1 MMRHIRPTHAILLA
15 LLLLVGQWFAVV
27 HAAEHHADAAD
38 HVADC
43 ALCLHASTSDDT
55 AVPVATRP
63 LTLVPRQSVIT
74 RNLAVSPQ
82 HAVFLPPAIRGPPAG
97 FA

>member
-1 MMRHIRPTHAILLA
+1 MRQICPPPAFLLA

-43 ALCLHASTSDDT
+43 ALCLHASTYDDA
-55 AVPVATRP
+55 AVPVATAS
-63 LTLVPRQSVIT
+63 LTLAPHH
-74 RNLAVSPQ
+74 AVVTPDVAGSLQ
-82 HAVFLPPAIRGPPAG
+82 HAVLLPPAIRGPPAG